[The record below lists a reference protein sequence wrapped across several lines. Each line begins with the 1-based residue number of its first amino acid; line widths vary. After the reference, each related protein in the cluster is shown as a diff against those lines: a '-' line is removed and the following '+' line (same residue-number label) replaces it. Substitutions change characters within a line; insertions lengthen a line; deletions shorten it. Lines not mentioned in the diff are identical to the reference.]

1 MDQSLA
7 ATLLKILSAMDA
19 GSLSFLVALVTLTPL
34 GLVILIVVFWLI
46 EDRRRRA
53 DLTCYKKDMDRYQED
68 MDRILGA
75 YGNDLKMVTGYYK
88 DNVKL
93 VEGYQSLATSLHDQ
107 VVLNTQVMQR
117 MVDAICTNQFCPQGR
132 IAKGESPMRSGL

>member
-19 GSLSFLVALVTLTPL
+19 GSLSFLVALVTLTPM
-34 GLVILIVVFWLI
+34 GLVLLIVVFWLI

-53 DLTCYKKDMDRYQED
+53 DLSRYQKD
-68 MDRILGA
+68 MDRILKA
-75 YGNDLKMVTGYYK
+75 YGDDLRVVTGYYR

-93 VEGYQSLATSLHDQ
+93 VEDYQSLATSLHDQ

-117 MVDAICTNQFCPQGR
+117 MVDAICTNQFCPLGR
-132 IAKGESPMRSGL
+132 IAKNESPLRSGL

>member
-19 GSLSFLVALVTLTPL
+19 GTIAFVAGLVTLTPM
-34 GLVILIVVFWLI
+34 GLVLLIVVFWQV
-46 EDRRRRA
+46 EDRRRRT
-53 DLTCYKKDMDRYQED
+53 DLARYRQDMDN
-68 MDRILGA
+68 LLKT
-75 YGNDLKMVTGYYK
+75 YGDDLRLVTAYYK

-93 VEGYQSLATSLHDQ
+93 VEGYQSLAASLHDQ

-117 MVDAICTNQFCPQGR
+117 MVDAICTNQFCPSGR
-132 IAKGESPMRSGL
+132 IAKGESPLRSGL

>member
-7 ATLLKILSAMDA
+7 ATLLKLLSAMDA
-19 GSLSFLVALVTLTPL
+19 GSLVSLTALVTLTPM
-34 GLVILIVVFWLI
+34 GLVLLIVVFWLL

-53 DLTCYKKDMDRYQED
+53 DLALYRQD
-68 MDRILGA
+68 MDRILKA
-75 YGNDLKMVTGYYK
+75 YGDDLRLTTSYYK

-93 VEGYQSLATSLHDQ
+93 VAGYQSLATGLRDQ

-117 MVDAICTNQFCPQGR
+117 MVDAICTNQYCPLGR
-132 IAKGESPMRSGL
+132 ISKGDSPMRGGI

>member
-19 GSLSFLVALVTLTPL
+19 GTIAFVAGLVTLTPM
-34 GLVILIVVFWLI
+34 GLVLLIVVFWQV
-46 EDRRRRA
+46 EDRRRRTDFA
-53 DLTCYKKDMDRYQED
+53 RYRQDMDN
-68 MDRILGA
+68 LLKT
-75 YGNDLKMVTGYYK
+75 YGDDLRLVTAYYK

-93 VEGYQSLATSLHDQ
+93 VEAYQSLAASLHDQ
-107 VVLNTQVMQR
+107 VILNTQVMQR
-117 MVDAICTNQFCPQGR
+117 LVDAICTNQYCPLGR

>member
-1 MDQSLA
+1 MDQPLA

-19 GSLSFLVALVTLTPL
+19 GSLSFLVALVTLTPM
-34 GLVILIVVFWLI
+34 GLVLLIVVFWQV
-46 EDRRRRA
+46 EDRRRRT
-53 DLTCYKKDMDRYQED
+53 DLARYRQDMDG
-68 MDRILGA
+68 LLKT
-75 YGNDLKMVTGYYK
+75 YGDDLRLVTAYYK

-117 MVDAICTNQFCPQGR
+117 MVDAICTNQFCPAGR
-132 IAKGESPMRSGL
+132 IAKNESPMRSGL

>member
-1 MDQSLA
+1 MDQPLA

-19 GSLSFLVALVTLTPL
+19 GSLSFLVALLTLTPM

-53 DLTCYKKDMDRYQED
+53 DLSRYQKD
-68 MDRILGA
+68 MDRILKA
-75 YGNDLKMVTGYYK
+75 YGDDLRVVTGYYK

-93 VEGYQSLATSLHDQ
+93 VEAYQSLATSLHDQ

-117 MVDAICTNQFCPQGR
+117 LVDSICSNQFCPAAR
-132 IAKGESPMRSGL
+132 IAKGDSPMRSGM

>member
-1 MDQSLA
+1 MDQPLA

-19 GSLSFLVALVTLTPL
+19 GSLSFLVALVTLTPM
-34 GLVILIVVFWLI
+34 GLVLLIVVFWLI

-53 DLTCYKKDMDRYQED
+53 DLSRYQKD
-68 MDRILGA
+68 MDRILKA
-75 YGNDLKMVTGYYK
+75 YGDDLRVVTGYYK

-93 VEGYQSLATSLHDQ
+93 VEAYQSLATSLHDQ

-117 MVDAICTNQFCPQGR
+117 LVDSICSNQFCPAAR
-132 IAKGESPMRSGL
+132 IAKGESPMKGGF

>member
-1 MDQSLA
+1 MDQPLA

-19 GSLSFLVALVTLTPL
+19 GSLSFLVALVTLTPM
-34 GLVILIVVFWLI
+34 GLVLLIVVFWLI

-53 DLTCYKKDMDRYQED
+53 DLTRYQKD
-68 MDRILGA
+68 MDRILKA
-75 YGNDLKMVTGYYK
+75 YGDDLRVVTGYYS

-93 VEGYQSLATSLHDQ
+93 VKDYQSLATSLHDQ

-132 IAKGESPMRSGL
+132 IAKNESPMRSGL

>member
-1 MDQSLA
+1 MDQPLA

-19 GSLSFLVALVTLTPL
+19 GSLSFLVALVTLTPM
-34 GLVILIVVFWLI
+34 GLVLLIVVFWLI

-53 DLTCYKKDMDRYQED
+53 DLSRYQKD
-68 MDRILGA
+68 MDRILKA
-75 YGNDLKMVTGYYK
+75 YGDDLRVVTGYYK

-93 VEGYQSLATSLHDQ
+93 VEAYQSLATSLHDQ

-117 MVDAICTNQFCPQGR
+117 LVDSICSNQFCPAAR
-132 IAKGESPMRSGL
+132 IAKGDSPMRSGL

>member
-1 MDQSLA
+1 MDQPLA

-19 GSLSFLVALVTLTPL
+19 TSLAYLVALVTLTPM
-34 GLVILIVVFWLI
+34 GLVSLIVVFWLI

-53 DLTCYKKDMDRYQED
+53 DLTRYQKD
-68 MDRILGA
+68 MDRILKA
-75 YGNDLKMVTGYYK
+75 YGDDMRGVTGYYK
-88 DNVKL
+88 DNVQL
-93 VEGYQSLATSLHDQ
+93 VKDYQSLATSLHDQ

-117 MVDAICTNQFCPQGR
+117 MVDAICTNQYCPYGR